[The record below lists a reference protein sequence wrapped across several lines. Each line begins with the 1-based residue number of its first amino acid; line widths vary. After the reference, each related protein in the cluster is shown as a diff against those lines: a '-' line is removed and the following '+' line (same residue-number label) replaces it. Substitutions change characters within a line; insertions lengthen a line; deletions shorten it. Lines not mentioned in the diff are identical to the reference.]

1 MNEDRIAEQ
10 LKQHAEDLDQIEAI
24 AKNGYAARTVLNLT
38 LELALMLATAS
49 ALALPTS
56 GNIGLFAGGAFVA
69 LAVGLSS
76 VFWYCKTYT
85 DPLRINGLAAKLFA
99 HRAHNYLGEVAGS
112 LAVCTIVGYAVGL
125 HPSRPLAIV
134 CFATAFCAMWFAWPI
149 PRLAAKECI
158 DGLKKAAAKAKA

>member
-1 MNEDRIAEQ
+1 MNEDRITEQ
-10 LKQHAEDLDQIEAI
+10 LMLHADEIDQIEAI
-24 AKNGYAARTVLNLT
+24 AKNGYAARSVFNLT

-56 GNIGLFAGGAFVA
+56 GNIGLFAAGA
-69 LAVGLSS
+69 LAALVVGLGS
-76 VFWYCKTYT
+76 VFCYCKTYT

-99 HRAHNYLGEVAGS
+99 RRAHNFLGEVAGS

-125 HPSRPLAIV
+125 HPSRPLAII
-134 CFATAFCAMWFAWPI
+134 CFATAFCAMWFVWPI

-158 DGLKKAAAKAKA
+158 DGLKQATAKAKV